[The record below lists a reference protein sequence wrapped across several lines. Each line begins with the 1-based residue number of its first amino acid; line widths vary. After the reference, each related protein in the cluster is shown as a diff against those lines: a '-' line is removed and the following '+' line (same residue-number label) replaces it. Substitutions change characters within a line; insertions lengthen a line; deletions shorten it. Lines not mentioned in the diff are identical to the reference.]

1 MHKVSLYTR
10 TALGTADEK
19 LTVTKYDP
27 CSTYTY
33 RLVGIGLLGGV
44 SDDTAFIGIGDILP
58 DCCG

>member
-1 MHKVSLYTR
+1 MYIR
-10 TALGTADEK
+10 TAIGTVDEK

-33 RLVGIGLLGGV
+33 RGVGIGLLGGV
-44 SDDTAFIGIGDILP
+44 SDDTVFIGIGDILP